1 VPEASPSSSIYRTL
15 DPARIRETL
24 RRLGDRI
31 AERFPGSGLSAVA
44 RDLTDLAE
52 RTEAEAKRIAR
63 PNVPLRIA
71 MAVAIA
77 VGLLGLGEIVW
88 LLKPR
93 VGEPEIFSPFQG
105 AEAAISLIVIAGAGL
120 FFAITME
127 DRLKRRQ
134 ALRALHGIRSIVHV
148 IDMHQLTKDPS
159 VVLMPAS
166 PTKSSPT
173 RTMSRYEL
181 TRYLD
186 YCSEM
191 LSLAGKLAALYAQSL
206 PDPATISAVNDI
218 EQLTANLSQKIW
230 QKISIVENDER
241 SLGPAPRGG
250 HSAPG

>member
-1 VPEASPSSSIYRTL
+1 MPEASPSSSIYRTL

-63 PNVPLRIA
+63 PNVPLRVA

-93 VGEPEIFSPFQG
+93 VGEPEIFSFFQG
-105 AEAAISLIVIAGAGL
+105 AEAAINLIVIAGAGL

-134 ALRALHGIRSIVHV
+134 ALARPPR
-148 IDMHQLTKDPS
+148 DPLDRPRHRHAPADEGS
-159 VVLMPAS
+159 ERGADAGQSDRVVADADDEP
-166 PTKSSPT
+166 
-173 RTMSRYEL
+173 RTS
-181 TRYLD
+181 
-186 YCSEM
+186 
-191 LSLAGKLAALYAQSL
+191 
-206 PDPATISAVNDI
+206 
-218 EQLTANLSQKIW
+218 
-230 QKISIVENDER
+230 
-241 SLGPAPRGG
+241 
-250 HSAPG
+250 